1 MGDHLNKSL
10 MLIACLC
17 LAALTI
23 GGSAAESSEAKL
35 KTLTGNSELNLSET
49 NSTLF
54 SSYDV
59 FGLLGIGEAVK
70 FTAPSS
76 GFKLQKVRIVA
87 WSGFNETSQ
96 TFPAD
101 RNIMLEIRDEDLKL
115 LYKFADAQNNYFLSE
130 VPTFGEIEIPE
141 IKLSGDFYV
150 IFYDRGA
157 APIVA
162 VEVANSGNSYLFNG
176 TDILPAEFIDQDT
189 NESIGYDWLIEAI
202 GE

>member
-1 MGDHLNKSL
+1 MGDHLNKRS

-23 GGSAAESSEAKL
+23 GGSAAEPSEAKL
-35 KTLTGNSELNLSET
+35 KTLTGDSELNYSEM
-49 NSTLF
+49 NFTLF
-54 SSYDV
+54 SSTE
-59 FGLLGIGEAVK
+59 FGSLSIGEAVK
-70 FTAPSS
+70 FTAPSG
-76 GFKLQKVRIVA
+76 GFKLQKVRILA

-101 RNIMLEIRDEDLKL
+101 RNIMLEIRDENLKL

-130 VPTFGEIEIPE
+130 VPTSGEIEIPE
-141 IKLSGDFYV
+141 MKLSGDFYV

-157 APIVA
+157 APIGK
-162 VEVANSGNSYLFNG
+162 VEAPSSGNSFLFG
-176 TDILPAEFIDQDT
+176 DGAIIPAEFIDQDT
-189 NESIGYDWLIEAI
+189 NESIGYNWLIEAI

>member
-1 MGDHLNKSL
+1 

-23 GGSAAESSEAKL
+23 SGSAAEPSEAKL
-35 KTLTGNSELNLSET
+35 KTLTGDSELNYSEM

-54 SSYDV
+54 SSLDI
-59 FGLLGIGEAVK
+59 FGSLGIGEAVK

-87 WSGFNETSQ
+87 WSRFNETSQ

-101 RNIMLEIRDEDLKL
+101 RNIMLEIRDKDLKL

-141 IKLSGDFYV
+141 MKLSGDFYV

-157 APIVA
+157 APIGA

-176 TDILPAEFIDQDT
+176 TDVLPAEFIDQDT
-189 NESIGYDWLIEAI
+189 NESIGYNWLIEAI